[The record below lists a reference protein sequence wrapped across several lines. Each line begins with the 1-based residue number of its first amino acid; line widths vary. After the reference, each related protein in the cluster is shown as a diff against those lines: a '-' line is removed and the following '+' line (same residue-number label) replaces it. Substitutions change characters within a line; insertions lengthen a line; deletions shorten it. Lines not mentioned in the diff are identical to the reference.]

1 MQTLAVEYQ
10 HVKEGKE
17 AVKTFMEGKGYTVQG
32 EVSYESM
39 AKDFIFVKN
48 A

>member
-1 MQTLAVEYQ
+1 VEYQ

-32 EVSYESM
+32 EVSFSYM
-39 AKDFIFVKN
+39 ANDFIFVKS
-48 A
+48 